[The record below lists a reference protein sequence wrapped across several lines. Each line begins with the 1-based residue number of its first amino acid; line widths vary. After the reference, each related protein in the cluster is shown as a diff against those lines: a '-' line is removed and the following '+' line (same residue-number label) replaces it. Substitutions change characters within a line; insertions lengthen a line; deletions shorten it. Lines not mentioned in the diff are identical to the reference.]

1 MNTLVNNSEITKHV
15 SAVIISAVVTFIAPA
30 LPSLAL
36 ITAMIA
42 ADFVSA
48 RMLARRI
55 RRRLRDVG
63 KFAPSSEAAAERLK
77 FSSMRLGH
85 MLGRLGRCYAI
96 LLLSHGVDC
105 IIVGSPEPFVMKFMA
120 AMICF
125 REFWSILEN
134 EASDNNSP
142 WARVARR
149 VLVDKTSRHLGIDL
163 QSYLDE
169 AGISKQEDEK

>member
-1 MNTLVNNSEITKHV
+1 MNTLINNSEIIKHV

-48 RMLARRI
+48 RMLACRI
-55 RRRLRDVG
+55 RRRLRDAG
-63 KFAPSSEAAAERLK
+63 QFAPSSEAAAERLK

-96 LLLSHGVDC
+96 LLLSHDVDC

-120 AMICF
+120 AMMCF

-134 EASDNNSP
+134 EASVNDSS
-142 WARVARR
+142 WAVVARR
-149 VLVDKTSRHLGIDL
+149 VLVDKTSRHLGVDL

-169 AGISKQEDEK
+169 AGISKKKDEK